1 MTRKKRR
8 KNQAGKQEIRHHRN
22 VFLKKMQQTMAL
34 VGDASAFKL
43 LDKTDQVQLFYC
55 RIRPYKIIVSHSKE
69 HIVSRKILKAINHN
83 LTRLLQEK
91 TITFGLE
98 KIQLSIYDFSVYLES
113 LHLFWR
119 NAPTSSPEIAEQFRA
134 CFPVFEEKSFE
145 ETRIEVLAEAKN
157 AINLAVWF
165 FSDVTRNIMRAS
177 PEALKKPASPFDTAV
192 YHNNYILA
200 EKQAETESLKID
212 GHNRIVYRVYRD
224 NGESFVP
231 LTITPGK
238 LGIEGVMQKF
248 PLQVFIQ
255 QHAFIRIG
263 ERLGIFYAVYNYL
276 PVVLA
281 VFVQDPVPAENK
293 YSCLFP
299 VTLSGIKVGY
309 LKGDIIGDK
318 LVIRTF
324 LFLTNNGTP
333 EGKKLQELAGL
344 QKSDKKYLGI
354 DKMSA
359 FIYSDIK
366 EDKKLKTLFC
376 GADCG
381 DLFRLNK
388 NLLDD
393 ANENKVTSAKLLTQY
408 LGL

>member
-8 KNQAGKQEIRHHRN
+8 NNQASKQEIRHHRN
-22 VFLKKMQQTMAL
+22 VFLKKMQHIMAL
-34 VGDASAFKL
+34 VGDASAFNL
-43 LDKTDQVQLFYC
+43 LNKNDRGQLFYC
-55 RIRPYKIIVSHSKE
+55 RIRPYKIIAPHTKE
-69 HIVSRKILKAINHN
+69 HAVSRKILKAMNHN
-83 LTRLLQEK
+83 LTMLLQEK
-91 TITFGLE
+91 TVTFGRE
-98 KIQLSIYDFSVYLES
+98 NIQLSIYDFSVYVES
-113 LHLFWR
+113 LHLFWS
-119 NAPTSSPEIAEQFRA
+119 NVPKNSPEIAKQFQA
-134 CFPVFEEKSFE
+134 CFPVFEEDNFE
-145 ETRIEVLAEAKN
+145 ETRVGVLEEVRN

-165 FSDVTRNIMRAS
+165 FSDITRYIMHAS
-177 PEALKKPASPFDTAV
+177 PEKLKKPTSPFDTAV
-192 YHNNYILA
+192 YFNNYILA
-200 EKQAETESLKID
+200 EKQAETEVLKID
-212 GHNRIVYRVYRD
+212 GHNRIVYRLYRD

-231 LTITPGK
+231 LTITPAK
-238 LGIEGVMQKF
+238 LGIDGVMQKF

-276 PVVLA
+276 PVVYA
-281 VFVQDPVPAENK
+281 VFTQDPVPAENK

-299 VTLSGIKVGY
+299 VTLGRIKVGY
-309 LKGDIIGDK
+309 LKGDILGDK

-333 EGKKLQELAGL
+333 EGKKLQELIGL
-344 QKSDKKYLGI
+344 QKADKKYLGI

-366 EDKKLKTLFC
+366 EDKKLRNLFRE
-376 GADCG
+376 ADCG

-388 NLLDD
+388 NLLND